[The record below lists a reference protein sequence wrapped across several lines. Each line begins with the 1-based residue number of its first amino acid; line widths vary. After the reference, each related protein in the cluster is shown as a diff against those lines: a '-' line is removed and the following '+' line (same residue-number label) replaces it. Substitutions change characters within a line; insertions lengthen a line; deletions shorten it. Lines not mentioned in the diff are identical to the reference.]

1 MNILFGKNLFGRFI
15 FGGSTNDQNGGTAVM
30 PTPTHEYYPGQY
42 VVYAYS
48 ADGTRTAMF
57 GSGIED
63 NALSSLSFS
72 ITSTGC
78 GDCTLT
84 FKKLPSNVELT
95 YMQRIDIHLFGDR
108 RPWYSGYI
116 LSRPVEGTTESTY
129 TFKAHGYYNRLDSV
143 YLFQTYENMDVSDIV
158 RDIARQA
165 ERSQDLIYNE
175 TKIITAGYT
184 VQKLVF
190 DGTSVKD
197 ALKTLADFAIDFVYG
212 VDEYRNLYFKPRNAS
227 INEQARLT
235 VGMHLS
241 SYVPEWDVS
250 KIVNWARI
258 KGGNIDD
265 SGEQWLCTV
274 EDAESQQLYGVRQ
287 AVWTLPEAQA
297 AEDAERWG
305 KNQIQ
310 KYKDPVRSAKVS
322 GVRLEYPLQ
331 DGTFNVRH
339 MTTDGE
345 AEIRTLSGDTYTYPI
360 NKISYTVS
368 ASKGISAD
376 LQLGEPVFALDRYL
390 LEQERNYKAA
400 VSASAQA
407 LKQLATKEGA

>member
-15 FGGSTNDQNGGTAVM
+15 FGGSTNDQNGGTAVV

-42 VVYAYS
+42 VVYAYA

-95 YMQRIDIHLFGDR
+95 YMQRIDIHLFGDVQ
-108 RPWYSGYI
+108 PWYSGYI

-129 TFKAHGYYNRLDSV
+129 TFKAHGYYNRLESM
-143 YLFQTYENMDVSDIV
+143 YLFQTYENMDVADIV

-190 DGTSVKD
+190 DGTSVKN

-235 VGMHLS
+235 VGVHIA
-241 SYVPEWDVS
+241 SYVPSWDVS
-250 KIVNWARI
+250 KVVNWARI
-258 KGGNIDD
+258 KGGNINDE
-265 SGEQWLCTV
+265 GEQWLCTV
-274 EDAESQQLYGVRQ
+274 EDAESQALCGKRQ

-297 AEDAERWG
+297 VEDAERWG
-305 KNQIQ
+305 ANQIQ

-322 GVRLEYPLQ
+322 GVRLECPLQ

>member
-15 FGGSTNDQNGGTAVM
+15 FGGSTNDQNGGTAVV

-42 VVYAYS
+42 VVYAYA
-48 ADGTRTAMF
+48 ADGTRTSMF

-95 YMQRIDIHLFGDR
+95 YMQRIDIHLFGDVQ
-108 RPWYSGYI
+108 PWYSGYI

-129 TFKAHGYYNRLDSV
+129 TFKAHGYYNRLESM
-143 YLFQTYENMDVSDIV
+143 YLFQTYENMDVADIV

-165 ERSQDLIYNE
+165 EKSQDLIYNE

-197 ALKTLADFAIDFVYG
+197 ALKTLADFAVDYVYG
-212 VDEYRNLYFKPRNAS
+212 VDENRNLYFKPRNGS

-235 VGMHLS
+235 VGVHIA
-241 SYVPEWDVS
+241 SYVPSWDVS
-250 KIVNWARI
+250 KVVNWARI
-258 KGGNIDD
+258 KGGNINDE
-265 SGEQWLCTV
+265 GEQWLCTV
-274 EDAESQQLYGVRQ
+274 EDAESQALYGKRQ

-297 AEDAERWG
+297 VEDAERWG
-305 KNQIQ
+305 ANQIA
-310 KYKDPVRSAKVS
+310 KYKDPVRSAKVT
-322 GVRLEYPLQ
+322 GVRLEYPLR

-339 MTTDGE
+339 MSTDGE
-345 AEIRTLSGDTYTYPI
+345 SEIRTLSGDTYTYPI

>member
-1 MNILFGKNLFGRFI
+1 MNLLFGKDILGRFI
-15 FGGSTNDQNGGTAVM
+15 FGGNTAVSSGGSDDQ
-30 PTPTHEYYPGQY
+30 TPGTYEYYPGQY
-42 VVYAYS
+42 VVYAYA

-57 GSGIED
+57 GSGVED
-63 NALSSLSFS
+63 NALSQLTFA

-78 GDCTLT
+78 GECTMT
-84 FKKLPSNVELT
+84 FKKMPSNVELT
-95 YMQRIDIHLFGDR
+95 YMQRIDIHLFGDSQ
-108 RPWYSGYI
+108 PWYSGYI

-129 TFKAHGYYNRLDSV
+129 TYKAHGYYNRLESM
-143 YLFQTYENMDVSDIV
+143 YLFQTYESMDVADIV

-165 ERSQDLIYNE
+165 EKSQDLIYNE

-197 ALKTLADFAIDFVYG
+197 ALKTLADFAVDYVYG
-212 VDEYRNLYFKPRNAS
+212 VDENRNLYFKPRNGS

-235 VGMHLS
+235 VGVHIA
-241 SYVPEWDVS
+241 SYVPSWDVS
-250 KIVNWARI
+250 KVVNWARI
-258 KGGNIDD
+258 KGGNINDK
-265 SGEQWLCTV
+265 GEQWLCTV
-274 EDAESQQLYGVRQ
+274 EDAESQALYGKRQ

-297 AEDAERWG
+297 VEDAERWG
-305 KNQIQ
+305 ANQIA
-310 KYKDPVRSAKVS
+310 KYKDPVRSAKVT
-322 GVRLEYPLQ
+322 GVQLEYPLR

-339 MTTDGE
+339 MGTDGQ
-345 AEIRTLSGDTYTYPI
+345 AEIRTLSGDTFAYPI

-368 ASKGISAD
+368 AAKGIAAD
-376 LQLGEPVFALDRYL
+376 LQMGEPAFALDRYL

-400 VSASAQA
+400 ESASAQA

>member
-15 FGGSTNDQNGGTAVM
+15 FGGSTNDQNGGTAVV

-42 VVYAYS
+42 VVYAYA

-95 YMQRIDIHLFGDR
+95 YMQRIDIHLFGDVQ
-108 RPWYSGYI
+108 PWYSGYI
-116 LSRPVEGTTESTY
+116 LSRPVDGTTESTY
-129 TFKAHGYYNRLDSV
+129 TFKAHGYYNRLDSM

-175 TKIITAGYT
+175 TKIITTGYT
-184 VQKLVF
+184 IQKLVF

-212 VDEYRNLYFKPRNAS
+212 VNEDRNLYFKPRNAS

-287 AVWTLPEAQA
+287 AVWTLPE

-400 VSASAQA
+400 EAASAQA
-407 LKQLATKEGA
+407 IKQLATKEGA

>member
-15 FGGSTNDQNGGTAVM
+15 FGGSTNDQNGGTAVV

-42 VVYAYS
+42 VVYAYA

-129 TFKAHGYYNRLDSV
+129 TFKAHGYYNRLESM
-143 YLFQTYENMDVSDIV
+143 YLFQTYKNMDVADIV

-165 ERSQDLIYNE
+165 EKSQDLIYNE

-197 ALKTLADFAIDFVYG
+197 ALKTLADFAVDYVYG
-212 VDEYRNLYFKPRNAS
+212 VDENRNLYFKPRNAA

-235 VGMHLS
+235 VGVHLS

-331 DGTFNVRH
+331 NGTFNVRH

-400 VSASAQA
+400 EAASAQA
-407 LKQLATKEGA
+407 IKQLATK